1 MKTLMNEQEIWDR
14 NLLRGWTNDIP
25 IIGVAVRFL
34 NEVKPE
40 LVTEKGQIINS
51 IEFRDFFIPLN
62 LKRCLD
68 RNSSGELVFK
78 GYGQTRPFISSRC
91 ERLNNCLWS
100 EKYTEQELLNSID
113 AFRWRRHGASI
124 SNAANRKSS
133 RKKSALQTV
142 YVKARGL
149 SNTNWNTTK

>member
-1 MKTLMNEQEIWDR
+1 MNEQEIWDR

-25 IIGVAVRFL
+25 IMCVAVLFL
-34 NEVKPE
+34 KDVKPE
-40 LVTEKGQIINS
+40 LVNEKGLIIDPV
-51 IEFRDFFIPLN
+51 EFRDFFIPLN

-68 RNSSGELVFK
+68 RNSSGDSIFK

-100 EKYTEQELLNSID
+100 GKYTEQELLDSID
-113 AFRWRRHGASI
+113 AFRWRKHGAAI
-124 SNAANRKSS
+124 SKAVNRKNS
-133 RKKSALQTV
+133 RKKSALRTLNI
-142 YVKARGL
+142 KARGL